1 MKKLILGMLSLLL
14 VTGSMNAQD
23 AKGLEKDANRALG
36 KFNLDQSGSKDQLAV
51 AVEAIDKAVD
61 ADPNYVDAWLT
72 RGEIYSAIA
81 TQIVTDRQL
90 GMGLSE
96 GLPEV
101 EKPAVTAFE
110 AYSKALEMAEKK
122 RDIKTGVSG
131 MQALQGTLSNKG
143 IFHYEDKEYTIAYEN
158 FDALLMSHKM
168 LQDIGEES
176 GLKEEDYNRQLYI
189 TGLAA
194 LNAEKM
200 DKAEMLFQQLYDM
213 EYDEPAIY
221 EALYTIKSEK
231 TSPEDAYSILEKGKE
246 RYPEDVSLLFAEINH
261 YLKLGQSEKLID
273 KLERAIDAEPE
284 NPSLYSVMGNA
295 YETMYQKAIQSGTS
309 FTGWT
314 KKITS
319 NGTFVPSITVQNQNE
334 IGVVK
339 ATISVDDQEVA
350 QTESKGAYKV
360 AQADYQQ
367 VESGKTIEYKVF
379 CDKCDVTYSTTDGV
393 QQEEIAQSGVK
404 TPEFYFASAL
414 DYYNQAR
421 ELDETNITAIYSA
434 GALYY
439 NRAAQLTQKMLEL
452 QDDYSKEGIEK
463 YNNMRDQVIAEFD
476 KALPY
481 FKQVEQIAP
490 GDVNTLIALKEIY
503 AKKDDIEMSNVFKD
517 RLEQVQAGE
526 EVESYFKNN

>member
-51 AVEAIDKAVD
+51 AVDAIDKAVD

-101 EKPAVTAFE
+101 EKPAVTAFQ
-110 AYSKALEMAEKK
+110 AYSQALELAEKN
-122 RDIKTGVSG
+122 RDIKNAVSG
-131 MQALQGTLSNKG
+131 LQALQGTLSNKG

-176 GLKEEDYNRQLYI
+176 GLKEEDYNRQIYI

-200 DKAEMLFQQLYDM
+200 DKAEMLFQKLYDM

-231 TSPEDAYSILEKGKE
+231 NSPEDAYSILEKGKE

-273 KLERAIDAEPE
+273 KLERAIEAEPE

-295 YETMYQKAIQSGTS
+295 YETIYQKRTQEGKEEEAQEA
-309 FTGWT
+309 F
-314 KKITS
+314 
-319 NGTFVPSITVQNQNE
+319 NQ
-334 IGVVK
+334 
-339 ATISVDDQEVA
+339 
-350 QTESKGAYKV
+350 
-360 AQADYQQ
+360 
-367 VESGKTIEYKVF
+367 
-379 CDKCDVTYSTTDGV
+379 
-393 QQEEIAQSGVK
+393 
-404 TPEFYFASAL
+404 AL
-414 DYYNQAR
+414 NYYDQAR
-421 ELDETNITAIYSA
+421 ELDESNITAIYSA

-463 YNNMRDQVIAEFD
+463 YNKMRDQVIAEFD

-517 RLEQVQAGE
+517 RLEKVQAGE

>member
-1 MKKLILGMLSLLL
+1 MSLMKKLILGMLSLLL
-14 VTGSMNAQD
+14 VTGSINAQD

-36 KFNLDQSGSKDQLAV
+36 KFNLDQSGAKDQLAV
-51 AVEAIDKAVD
+51 AVEAIDKAVE
-61 ADPNYVDAWLT
+61 ADPNYIDAWLT
-72 RGEIYSAIA
+72 RGEIYAAIA

-101 EKPAVTAFE
+101 EMPAVTAYE
-110 AYSKALEMAEKK
+110 AYSKALEMADRK
-122 RDIKTGVSG
+122 RDIKDAVSG

-143 IFHYEDKEYTIAYEN
+143 IFHYEDQEYNIAYEN
-158 FDALLMSHKM
+158 FEALLESHEL
-168 LQDIGEES
+168 LQEKGEES

-194 LNAEKM
+194 LNAKKM
-200 DKAEMLFQQLYDM
+200 DKAESLFERLYDM
-213 EYDEPAIY
+213 DYDEPAIY
-221 EALYTIKSEK
+221 EALYQIKSES

-246 RYPEDVSLLFAEINH
+246 RYPDDVSLLFAEINH

-273 KLERAIDAEPE
+273 KLAKAIEAEPE

-295 YETMYQKAIQSGTS
+295 YETIYQKRA
-309 FTGWT
+309 
-314 KKITS
+314 
-319 NGTFVPSITVQNQNE
+319 
-334 IGVVK
+334 
-339 ATISVDDQEVA
+339 QEGKEEEA
-350 QTESKGAYKV
+350 QEAFK
-360 AQADYQQ
+360 QAL
-367 VESGKTIEYKVF
+367 S
-379 CDKCDVTYSTTDGV
+379 
-393 QQEEIAQSGVK
+393 
-404 TPEFYFASAL
+404 
-414 DYYNQAR
+414 YYDQAR
-421 ELDETNITAIYSA
+421 ELDDQNITAIYSA

-463 YNNMRDQVIAEFD
+463 YNSMRDQVIAEFD

-481 FKQVEQIAP
+481 FKQAEQIAP
-490 GDVNTLIALKEIY
+490 GDINTLIALKEIY

>member
-14 VTGSMNAQD
+14 VAGSINAQD

-36 KFNLDQSGSKDQLAV
+36 KFNLDQSGAKDQLAI
-51 AVEAIDKAVD
+51 AVEAIDKAVE

-101 EKPAVTAFE
+101 EKPAVTAFQ
-110 AYSKALEMAEKK
+110 AYAKALELAEKK
-122 RDIKTGVSG
+122 RDIKNGVSG
-131 MQALQGTLSNKG
+131 LQALQGTLSNKG
-143 IFHYEDKEYTIAYEN
+143 IFHYEDQEYTIAYEN

-168 LQDIGEES
+168 LQDRGEES
-176 GLKEEDYNRQLYI
+176 GLKEEDYNRQIYI

-200 DKAEMLFQQLYDM
+200 DKAEMLFQKLYDM

-231 TSPEDAYSILEKGKE
+231 TSPQDAYSILEKGKE

-273 KLERAIDAEPE
+273 KLERAIEAEPE

-295 YETMYQKAIQSGTS
+295 YETIYQKRAQEGNEEEAQEA
-309 FTGWT
+309 F
-314 KKITS
+314 
-319 NGTFVPSITVQNQNE
+319 NQ
-334 IGVVK
+334 
-339 ATISVDDQEVA
+339 
-350 QTESKGAYKV
+350 
-360 AQADYQQ
+360 
-367 VESGKTIEYKVF
+367 
-379 CDKCDVTYSTTDGV
+379 
-393 QQEEIAQSGVK
+393 
-404 TPEFYFASAL
+404 AL
-414 DYYNQAR
+414 NYYDQAR

-463 YNNMRDQVIAEFD
+463 YNKMRDQVIAEFD

-481 FKQVEQIAP
+481 FKQAEQIAP
-490 GDVNTLIALKEIY
+490 DDVNTLIALKEIY

-517 RLEQVQAGE
+517 RLEKVQAGE

>member
-14 VTGSMNAQD
+14 VAGSINAQD

-36 KFNLDQSGSKDQLAV
+36 KFNLDQSGAKDQLGV
-51 AVEAIDKAVD
+51 AVEAIDKAIE
-61 ADPNYVDAWLT
+61 ADSNYLDAWQT
-72 RGEIYSAIA
+72 RGEIYSTIA

-101 EKPAVTAFE
+101 EKPAVTAFN
-110 AYSKALEMAEKK
+110 AYTKALEMVEKK
-122 RDIKTGVSG
+122 RDRKKAVSG

-143 IFHYEDKEYTIAYEN
+143 IFHYEDKEYSIAYEN
-158 FDALLMSHKM
+158 FDALLKSHEI
-168 LQDIGEES
+168 LQEMGEES
-176 GLKEEDYNRQLYI
+176 GLKEEDFNRQLYI

-194 LNAEKM
+194 LNAEMM
-200 DKAEMLFQQLYDM
+200 DKAEMLFQKLYDM

-231 TSPEDAYSILEKGKE
+231 TSPEDAYPVLEKGK
-246 RYPEDVSLLFAEINH
+246 RLYPEDVSLLFAEINH

-273 KLERAIDAEPE
+273 KLKLAIDAEPE
-284 NPSLYSVMGNA
+284 NPSLYSVLGNA
-295 YETMYQKAIQSGTS
+295 YETIYQKRAREGKEDEAKEA
-309 FTGWT
+309 F
-314 KKITS
+314 
-319 NGTFVPSITVQNQNE
+319 NQ
-334 IGVVK
+334 
-339 ATISVDDQEVA
+339 
-350 QTESKGAYKV
+350 
-360 AQADYQQ
+360 
-367 VESGKTIEYKVF
+367 
-379 CDKCDVTYSTTDGV
+379 
-393 QQEEIAQSGVK
+393 
-404 TPEFYFASAL
+404 AL
-414 DYYNQAR
+414 SYYDQAR
-421 ELDETNITAIYSA
+421 ELDDTNITAIYSA

-463 YNNMRDQVIAEFD
+463 YNEMRDQVIAEFD

-517 RLEQVQAGE
+517 RLEKVQAGD

>member
-1 MKKLILGMLSLLL
+1 MSLMKKLILGMLSLLL
-14 VTGSMNAQD
+14 VAGSINAQD

-36 KFNLDQSGSKDQLAV
+36 KFNLDQSGAKDQLAV
-51 AVEAIDKAVD
+51 AVEAIDKAVE

-110 AYSKALEMAEKK
+110 AYSKALEMADKN
-122 RDIKTGVSG
+122 RDIKNAVSG
-131 MQALQGTLSNKG
+131 LQALQGTLSNKG
-143 IFHYEDKEYTIAYEN
+143 IFHYEDQEYDIAYQN
-158 FDALLMSHKM
+158 FDALLQSHKM
-168 LQDIGEES
+168 LEDMGEES

-194 LNAEKM
+194 LNGKMM
-200 DKAEMLFQQLYDM
+200 DKAESLFERLYDM

-221 EALYTIKSEK
+221 EALYQIKAEK

-261 YLKLGQSEKLID
+261 YLKLGQSEQLIE
-273 KLERAIDAEPE
+273 KLERAIEAEPE

-295 YETMYQKAIQSGTS
+295 YETIYQKRAQEGKDAEAQEA
-309 FTGWT
+309 F
-314 KKITS
+314 
-319 NGTFVPSITVQNQNE
+319 
-334 IGVVK
+334 
-339 ATISVDDQEVA
+339 DQ
-350 QTESKGAYKV
+350 
-360 AQADYQQ
+360 
-367 VESGKTIEYKVF
+367 
-379 CDKCDVTYSTTDGV
+379 
-393 QQEEIAQSGVK
+393 
-404 TPEFYFASAL
+404 AL
-414 DYYNQAR
+414 NYYDQAR
-421 ELDETNITAIYSA
+421 ELDDQNITAIYSA

-439 NRAAQLTQKMLEL
+439 NKAAQLTQKMLEL

-463 YNNMRDQVIAEFD
+463 YNKMRDQVIAEFD

-481 FKQVEQIAP
+481 FKQAEQIAP
-490 GDVNTLIALKEIY
+490 GDINTLIALKEIY
-503 AKKDDIEMSNVFKD
+503 AKKDDIDMSNVFKE
-517 RLEQVQAGE
+517 RLEKVQAGQ